1 MVEPSSLQN
10 QVCLVTGAT
19 AGLGKAAAV
28 QLAQRGATVVIV
40 ARTQAKGDAAVAEI
54 KAKTDSAAVSALTG
68 DLSSLAAVR
77 RVAAQFREQ
86 HDRLHV
92 LINNAAVFKQQRIL
106 TGEGLELMFATNH
119 LAPFLLTNL
128 LLDMLQAGT
137 PSTIITVSAPSTSKL
152 SFDDLQGVRSFS
164 ALNAFGASKAAN
176 LLFTCALARR
186 LAGKRVTA
194 NAYHPGIVRTSLMR
208 EAPAPMRLLLSLFS
222 FMAQPPEKA
231 AEGLVWLAETQ
242 AGGANGQL
250 FRGQKPMAT
259 SDYVR
264 DEAVQEHLWAESAR
278 LAGSGEED
286 AG

>member
-1 MVEPSSLQN
+1 MVEPLSLQN

-28 QLAQRGATVVIV
+28 QFARRGATVVIV

-54 KAKTDSAAVSALTG
+54 KTQAGSAAVSALSG

-92 LINNAAVFKQQRIL
+92 LINSAAVFKQQRIV
-106 TGEGLELMFATNH
+106 TDEGLELMFATNH

-128 LLDMLQAGT
+128 LLDRLQDST
-137 PSTIITVSAPSTSKL
+137 PSTVITVSAPSTSKL
-152 SFDDLQGVRSFS
+152 NFDDLQGARSFS

-176 LLFTCALARR
+176 LLFTFALARR

-231 AEGLVWLAETQ
+231 AAGLVWLAATRR
-242 AGGANGQL
+242 GGANGQL
-250 FRGQKPMAT
+250 FHGQKPITT
-259 SDYVR
+259 SAYTH
-264 DEAVQEHLWAESAR
+264 DETVQERLWAESVR
-278 LAGSGEED
+278 LTGASGESF
-286 AG
+286 G

>member
-1 MVEPSSLQN
+1 M
-10 QVCLVTGAT
+10 
-19 AGLGKAAAV
+19 
-28 QLAQRGATVVIV
+28 
-40 ARTQAKGDAAVAEI
+40 
-54 KAKTDSAAVSALTG
+54 
-68 DLSSLAAVR
+68 
-77 RVAAQFREQ
+77 
-86 HDRLHV
+86 HV